1 LLGGPFVT
9 RLSHWPRLIG
19 WPFEVGDGVTKKTVL
34 VVDDE
39 AGIRE
44 MLKLALD
51 MADFTCIEADN
62 ISDAYQLVTDKGPDI
77 VLLDWMLPGG
87 SGLELLRRLKK
98 EEATASLPVI
108 MLTAKAHEDNVIQG
122 LDVGADDYI
131 TKPFAP
137 KELIARMRAILRR
150 AGADDKRDELRVG
163 DLVVEVDSRRV
174 ILHGKALEIGPT
186 EFNLLHFFMANPERA
201 YSRAQLLDRIWG
213 SNVYV
218 EERTVDVHI
227 RRLRKALQA
236 NDAAYSELIQTVRGT
251 GYRFSDRDFTV
262 P

>member
-1 LLGGPFVT
+1 MKAEST
-9 RLSHWPRLIG
+9 ILI
-19 WPFEVGDGVTKKTVL
+19 
-34 VVDDE
+34 VDDE
-39 AGIRE
+39 AAIRDMVGIT
-44 MLKLALD
+44 LDLAG
-51 MADFTCIEADN
+51 FTSLSAAN
-62 ISDAYQLVTDKGPDI
+62 AHDAHVSIIDHKPDL

-87 SGLELLRRLKK
+87 SGIELLRRLKK

-174 ILHGKALEIGPT
+174 ILHGKTIEMGPT

-213 SNVYV
+213 SSVYV

-236 NDAAYSELIQTVRGT
+236 SDAAYSELIQTVRGT